1 VSTTTRDRPPA
12 VAPVGAATAPRH
24 PPAGGWLG
32 GLGAYAALFTTS
44 VRNQL
49 AYAGEWALRG
59 VFLAMIL
66 YVFLQLWRATYSGQ
80 PGGLIG
86 GFTLP
91 QMLWY
96 LAITESIILSRPG
109 LNRLVDAEVRTGDI
123 AYTLLRPYAYG
134 GYRLMA
140 YLAERLLRFAT
151 LMSIGV
157 LLATLYV
164 GPVPLR
170 AQDLAGAL
178 AALLLACLLDFLG
191 AFGIGM
197 LAFWTE
203 DTSSIGLLYDR
214 AVMLLGGM
222 LLPLELFPEP
232 LGAIARALPFSTLV
246 YGPARLALGAA
257 PESVALLLARQ
268 ALFIVAGTA
277 VVTLLYRRAFRGI
290 AVNGG

>member
-1 VSTTTRDRPPA
+1 VSATARGARPD
-12 VAPVGAATAPRH
+12 GAASRQRQPE
-24 PPAGGWLG
+24 AGRLAV
-32 GLGAYAALFTTS
+32 LGAYAALFTTS
-44 VRNQL
+44 LRNQL
-49 AYAGEWALRG
+49 AYFGEWALRG

-66 YVFLQLWRATYSGQ
+66 YVFLQLWRATYAGQ
-80 PGGLIG
+80 PSSAIG

-96 LAITESIILSRPG
+96 LAITESLILSRPA

-140 YLAERLLRFAT
+140 YLAERLLRFGT
-151 LMSIGV
+151 LMTVGV

-170 AQDLAGAL
+170 APDIAGAL
-178 AALLLACLLDFLG
+178 AALLLACLVDFLG
-191 AFGIGM
+191 AFGIGL

-214 AVMLLGGM
+214 MVMLLGGM

-232 LGAIARALPFSTLV
+232 LGTVARALPFSTLV

-257 PESVALLLARQ
+257 PEPLWVLLARQ
-268 ALFIVAGTA
+268 
-277 VVTLLYRRAFRGI
+277 VVFLVVGGVLVGLLYRRAFRDI

>member
-1 VSTTTRDRPPA
+1 MS
-12 VAPVGAATAPRH
+12 ATALGAG
-24 PPAGGWLG
+24 PAGDAAQPRQPGTGRLAV
-32 GLGAYAALFTTS
+32 LGAYAALFTTS
-44 VRNQL
+44 LRNQL
-49 AYAGEWALRG
+49 AYFGEWALRG

-66 YVFLQLWRATYSGQ
+66 YVFLQLWRATYAGQ
-80 PGGLIG
+80 PSSVIG

-96 LAITESIILSRPG
+96 LAITESLILSRPG
-109 LNRLVDAEVRTGDI
+109 VNRLVDAEVRTGDI

-151 LMSIGV
+151 LMTIGV

-170 AQDLAGAL
+170 AQDIAGAL
-178 AALLLACLLDFLG
+178 AALLLASLLDFLG
-191 AFGIGM
+191 AFGIGL

-214 AVMLLGGM
+214 MVMLLGGM

-232 LGAIARALPFSTLV
+232 LGTIARALPFSTLI

-257 PESVALLLARQ
+257 PEPVSVLLARQ
-268 ALFIVAGTA
+268 AVFL
-277 VVTLLYRRAFRGI
+277 VVGGVLVGLLYRRAFRDV

>member
-1 VSTTTRDRPPA
+1 MSVATPDRRP
-12 VAPVGAATAPRH
+12 VAPPPGASGRH
-24 PPAGGWLG
+24 RPAGGRVAV
-32 GLGAYAALFTTS
+32 LGAYAALFTTNL
-44 VRNQL
+44 RNQV

-59 VFLAMIL
+59 IFLAMIL
-66 YVFLQLWRATYSGQ
+66 YVFLQLWRATYAGQ
-80 PGGLIG
+80 SAGVIG

-96 LAITESIILSRPG
+96 LAITESLILSRPG

-151 LMSIGV
+151 LMTIGA

-170 AQDLAGAL
+170 AQDIAGAL
-178 AALLLACLLDFLG
+178 AALLLATLLDFLG
-191 AFGIGM
+191 AFGIGL

-232 LGAIARALPFSTLV
+232 LGAIALALPFSTLI

-257 PESVALLLARQ
+257 PEPVALLLARQ
-268 ALFIVAGTA
+268 ALFIAVGVVLVA
-277 VVTLLYRRAFRGI
+277 LLYRRAFRSI

>member
-1 VSTTTRDRPPA
+1 MSAPA
-12 VAPVGAATAPRH
+12 NGAGPDGAASRQRQRE
-24 PPAGGWLG
+24 AGRLAVLG
-32 GLGAYAALFTTS
+32 TYAALFTTNL
-44 VRNQL
+44 RNQL
-49 AYAGEWALRG
+49 TYFGEWALRG

-66 YVFLQLWRATYSGQ
+66 FVFLQLWRATYAGQ
-80 PGGLIG
+80 PSGAIG

-96 LAITESIILSRPG
+96 LAITESLILSRPA

-140 YLAERLLRFAT
+140 YLAERLLRFGT
-151 LMSIGV
+151 LMTIGV

-170 AQDLAGAL
+170 AQDIAGAL
-178 AALLLACLLDFLG
+178 AALLLACLVDFLG
-191 AFGIGM
+191 AFGIGL

-214 AVMLLGGM
+214 MVMLLGGM

-232 LGAIARALPFSTLV
+232 LGTVARALPFSTLV

-257 PESVALLLARQ
+257 PEPLWALLARQ
-268 ALFIVAGTA
+268 VVFLAAGG
-277 VVTLLYRRAFRGI
+277 VLVGLLYRRAFRDI

>member
-1 VSTTTRDRPPA
+1 MCASASD
-12 VAPVGAATAPRH
+12 VAPAGAGTSGVSPPRRA
-24 PPAGGWLG
+24 AGGARALA
-32 GLGAYAALFTTS
+32 GAYAALFATNL
-44 VRNQL
+44 RNQL
-49 AYAGEWALRG
+49 AYTGEWALRG

-66 YVFLQLWRATYSGQ
+66 YVFLQLWRATYAAQ
-80 PGGLIG
+80 PGGVIG

-96 LAITESIILSRPG
+96 LAITESLILSRPT

-191 AFGIGM
+191 AFGIGL

-232 LGAIARALPFSTLV
+232 LGAIARALPFATLI
-246 YGPARLALGAA
+246 YGPARVALGAP
-257 PESVALLLARQ
+257 PEPVLLLLVRQ
-268 ALFIVAGTA
+268 AVFIAAGA
-277 VVTLLYRRAFRGI
+277 VLVGLLYRRAFRDI